1 MRRCLSLLL
10 PLFVV
15 TATATAASAPATR
28 LEYNVLFQ
36 GQSGGSEVVTTT
48 ADGRVH
54 VEEHYRDNGRGPDL
68 SEDYRLAPDGSFS
81 RYRVRGTSTF
91 GSPVKA
97 EFTRDARRA
106 RWTATGETGQ
116 TRLDAPAVYL
126 PIESSFQAYA
136 QVAVAALANGGSI
149 AMLPGGTLRV
159 QRLVSRAV
167 NGSAGAR
174 SIGLYALIGI
184 STEPQLLWLT
194 EGAEPRLFAAIEPWL
209 GLIEKGYEAEA
220 PALGQ
225 AAEAAKVAY
234 QQDLATRLRHPLPG
248 LTVVRNVRIF
258 DSATAQ
264 VGAASDI
271 TVFRGRITT
280 IRPAGSAPQD
290 VQTTIDGGGRIVL
303 PGLFDMHAHLGLGDG
318 ALNIASGVTT
328 VRDLGNQNEVL
339 DTLRDRIAGHDAI
352 GPRVVANGFI
362 EGDSPNA
369 ARNGIVVN
377 DIESA
382 QRAVDWY
389 AERDVRQLKLYNSFK
404 PEWVPSMV
412 TYAHARGLKVGGHIP
427 AFMRAEDAVRA
438 GYDEVHHL
446 NQLLLNF
453 LVKPGDDTR
462 TLLRFTLI
470 RDQLPELDLD
480 SPAVRDFIALL
491 AARGTVVDP
500 TLTVHE
506 AFVHVGGEVDPSFAA
521 ISDHL
526 PLTFQR
532 ALRSGLFD
540 VTRKTLP
547 RDRIVFGKISRFMK
561 QLFDAGVTLV
571 PGTDSFPG
579 FALHRELE
587 LYVAAGIPAPRVL
600 QMATRDAAR
609 VAGLS
614 AEAGRIALGY
624 AADLTLVDGDPTA
637 TIADIRRVAA
647 VVQGDSLWQPQELF
661 TALGIEPFAA
671 SVGWQAAPVAAP
683 LRPTS
688 P

>member
-10 PLFVV
+10 PLFAV
-15 TATATAASAPATR
+15 TAASAAPASR
-28 LEYNVLFQ
+28 LEFNVLFQ

-48 ADGRVH
+48 ADGHVH
-54 VEEHYRDNGRGPDL
+54 VEQHYRDNGRGPDL

-81 RYRVRGTSTF
+81 RYQVRGTSTF

-97 EFTRDARRA
+97 EFTRDGSRA
-106 RWTATGETGQ
+106 RWMAAGETGQ
-116 TRLDAPAVYL
+116 TVLDAPAVYL

-149 AMLPGGTLRV
+149 AMLPGGMLRV
-159 QRLVSRAV
+159 QRLASRAV
-167 NGSAGAR
+167 NGRGGEQT
-174 SIGLYALIGI
+174 IGLYALVGI

-194 EGAEPRLFAAIEPWL
+194 EGAQPRLFAAIEPWF

-220 PALGQ
+220 AALGQ
-225 AAEAAKVAY
+225 AAEAAKAAY
-234 QQDLATRLRHPLPG
+234 QQELATRLRHPLPG

-258 DSATAQ
+258 DSETGL
-264 VGAASDI
+264 VGAPSDI

-280 IRPAGSAPQD
+280 IRPAGSLPQD
-290 VQTTIDGGGRIVL
+290 VQTTIDGGGRIAL
-303 PGLFDMHAHLGLGDG
+303 PGLFDMHAHLGLSDG
-318 ALNIASGVTT
+318 ALNLANGVTT
-328 VRDLGNQNEVL
+328 VRDLGNQNDVL
-339 DTLRDRIAGHDAI
+339 DALRDSIARHDAI

-369 ARNGIVVN
+369 ARNGIVVG
-377 DIESA
+377 DVDA
-382 QRAVDWY
+382 AKRAVDWY
-389 AERDVRQLKLYNSFK
+389 AERGVRQLKLYNSFK
-404 PEWVPSMV
+404 PEWVAPV
-412 TYAHARGLKVGGHIP
+412 VAYAHARGLKVGGHIP

-480 SPAVRDFIALL
+480 SRTVRDFIALL

-506 AFVHVGGEVDPSFAA
+506 AFIHVGGEVDPSFAA

-547 RDRIVFGKISRFMK
+547 RDRIVFGKISRFLK

-571 PGTDSFPG
+571 PGTDGFPG
-579 FALHRELE
+579 FSLHRELE

-614 AEAGRIALGY
+614 AEAGRIAPGY
-624 AADLTLVDGDPTA
+624 AADLVLVDGDPTA
-637 TIADIRRVAA
+637 SIADIRRIAA

-661 TALGIEPFAA
+661 TALGIRPFAA
-671 SVGWQAAPVAAP
+671 SVGWHGAPVAPPLQPVAP
-683 LRPTS
+683 
-688 P
+688 